1 MIPVGIDN
9 LSFYTSNFYLDLKE
23 LALARNQEVDK
34 YYIGLGQE
42 QMSIH
47 PPDEDV
53 VTLAANAAWQVIQ
66 DIDPQDISMI
76 LFATESGLDFS
87 KSCGVYIQHLLNLPK
102 TCRILEVK
110 QACYS
115 GAGAL
120 QLSMP
125 YLRQYPEKKV
135 LLITSDIARYGLNT
149 PGEPTQGC
157 GSAALLLSANPR
169 LCAIEPE
176 SGLYSDHT
184 WDFWR
189 PNYSKDA
196 LVDGK
201 YSTRVYLTT
210 LQECWKEYQKNSQRC
225 FQDHARFCYH
235 LPFTKMAE
243 KAHERLLKTC
253 GIEKTES
260 NTLAESLE
268 YSRKVGNSYTASLF
282 IGLSS
287 IFDHAQDDLSE
298 KRIGFFSYGSGCVAE
313 FFSGIVQKGYKNH
326 LLTTY
331 HKNLLDQRKPLS
343 IKEYEEFFNS
353 TLPETGIE
361 YRTPKITS
369 GKFRLAGVKDH
380 TRLYEKCG
388 I

>member
-1 MIPVGIDN
+1 MTYVGIDK
-9 LSFYTSNFYLDLKE
+9 LCFYTSNFYLDLKE
-23 LALARNQEVDK
+23 LAKARNQEVDK
-34 YYIGLGQE
+34 FYIGLGQE

-53 VTLAANAAWQVIQ
+53 ITLAANAAWLAIQ
-66 DIDPQDISMI
+66 DTDPNDISMI

-87 KSCGVYIQHLLNLPK
+87 KSCGVYIQHLLGLPK

-120 QLSMP
+120 MLAMP
-125 YLRQYPEKKV
+125 YLRQNPTKKV

-157 GSAALLLSANPR
+157 GSAAMLLSANPK
-169 LCAIEPE
+169 LIAIEPE
-176 SGLYSDHT
+176 SGYYSDHT

-196 LVDGK
+196 IVDGK

-210 LQECWKEYQKNSQRC
+210 LQECWKEYQKNSCREYS
-225 FQDHARFCYH
+225 DHTRFCYH

-243 KAHERLLKTC
+243 KAHERLRKTC
-253 GIEKTES
+253 GVDQITENLIS
-260 NTLAESLE
+260 DSLE
-268 YSRKVGNSYTASLF
+268 YSRRVGNSYTASLF
-282 IGLSS
+282 IGIAS
-287 IFDHAQDDLSE
+287 ILDHAQSDISGQ
-298 KRIGFFSYGSGCVAE
+298 RIGFFSYGSGCVAE
-313 FFSGIVQKGYKNH
+313 FFSGIVQKDYKNH
-326 LLTTY
+326 LTTLY
-331 HKNLLDQRKPLS
+331 HKNLLDQRKELS
-343 IKEYEEFFNS
+343 ITEYEDFFNHR
-353 TLPETGIE
+353 LPESGVE
-361 YRTPKITS
+361 YATPRYTT

-380 TRLYEKCG
+380 TRQYEKMF
-388 I
+388 